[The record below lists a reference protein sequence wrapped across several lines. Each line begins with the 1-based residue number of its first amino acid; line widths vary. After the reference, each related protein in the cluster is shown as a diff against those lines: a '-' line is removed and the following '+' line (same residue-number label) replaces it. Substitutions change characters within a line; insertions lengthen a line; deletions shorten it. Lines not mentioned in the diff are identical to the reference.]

1 MSVPPPRC
9 PRLVIQIKHTHS
21 KKQPKLSI
29 IFQIL
34 KIDSILLFTCSTSG
48 WSLMVTTTRIQCFL
62 FSMFFWR
69 LEVPSARRLLQ
80 NWDGGPHRPKLSGRQ
95 NMADL
100 LRLHLDLYQQV
111 VAPKLLSDLT
121 HRSLSK
127 IATHKS
133 ICFLWPGVCLNL
145 FEYVNLA

>member
-1 MSVPPPRC
+1 MSVTPPRC
-9 PRLVIQIKHTHS
+9 PRLVIQIKHIHS
-21 KKQPKLSI
+21 KKTTKAFNHIPD
-29 IFQIL
+29 L
-34 KIDSILLFTCSTSG
+34 KNRFNLTFHMFNFRVESEFS
-48 WSLMVTTTRIQCFL
+48 VFL

-95 NMADL
+95 DMADL
-100 LRLHLDLYQQV
+100 LRWHLDLYQQV
-111 VAPKLLSDLT
+111 VTPNLLSDLT
-121 HRSLSK
+121 HRSFSK